1 MKTISTNS
9 MMAIIFYSITVFFA
23 YISINSW
30 INSLTTAQE
39 LTSIDGQ
46 YVGRDFIF
54 FYAAAKE
61 IIINNAHHLYDNYYA
76 SETTSTIF
84 PELGSMKLNNWV
96 WLYPPHYL
104 LLIAPLGFLPY
115 HFALAAWLAISI
127 LLPVITL
134 RYFWR
139 INYGFLFITSFNINI
154 FICLIMGQNA
164 LILSSI
170 AGIGIAS
177 IKKRPWLAGI
187 CFAIVSMKPHFAI
200 LIPVALVLGRY
211 WQALIY
217 TIISTL
223 ILMTISS
230 FLFDWDIYI
239 IAAEHFSAVQNYSLA
254 SNNWFLSI
262 YSTYR
267 TLLDIGFSPLYAW
280 LGYFGVA
287 SIAIYYFQ
295 NIWRKDYPLVTKWMS
310 FGITTLLCTP
320 YSLAYDTILIT
331 LPAIVIFY
339 YAITNKQQVSLLMY
353 CLLILQIFAFAI
365 ILINQYL
372 AILLIISALA
382 ILFELSSKKYV
393 HTI

>member
-1 MKTISTNS
+1 MKTLNFNSTLILITS
-9 MMAIIFYSITVFFA
+9 IITIIFA

-30 INSLTTAQE
+30 ISSLTTSHE
-39 LTSIDGQ
+39 LISIDEQ
-46 YVGRDFIF
+46 YIGRDFIF

-61 IIINNAHHLYDNYYA
+61 VVINNVHHLYDNYYA
-76 SETTSTIF
+76 SETTSAIF
-84 PELGSMKLNNWV
+84 PELGSMKLSNWV

-115 HFALAAWLAISI
+115 HYALAAWLAISI

-139 INYGFLFITSFNINI
+139 INYGFLFIAIFNINI

-177 IKKRPWLAGI
+177 MKKQPWLAGI

-200 LIPVALVLGRY
+200 LIPVALVFGRY
-211 WQALIY
+211 WQTLIY

-230 FLFDWDIYI
+230 FLFGWDVYI
-239 IAAEHFSAVQNYSLA
+239 IAVEHFSAVQNYSLA
-254 SNNWFLSI
+254 SNHWFFSI

-267 TLLDIGFSPLYAW
+267 ALLDIGFLPAYAW
-280 LGYFGVA
+280 MGHLVIA
-287 SIAIYYFQ
+287 SISIYYFQ
-295 NIWRKDYPLVTKWMS
+295 KIWWQDYHLANKWLA
-310 FGITTLLCTP
+310 FGITALLCTP
-320 YSLAYDTILIT
+320 YNLSYDAVWIT
-331 LPAIVIFY
+331 LPSIFMFSHL
-339 YAITNKQQVSLLMY
+339 TSKQQKY
-353 CLLILQIFAFAI
+353 PYIYYLLILQIFAFAI
-365 ILINQYL
+365 ISINQYL
-372 AILLIISALA
+372 AILLIASALA

-393 HTI
+393 NNI